1 MKNLLFAVLGLS
13 IISCETASKPIG
25 SAKDSHGCNVSAGQ
39 TWSALRN
46 DCIRVFDDGI
56 RLNPVKNSGS
66 AVISAF
72 VVLNEN
78 HSKAELFLPS
88 TKKTE
93 ILSKNSDGT
102 FSNSNYKFDEVSGTL
117 YKGNIAIFER

>member
-1 MKNLLFAVLGLS
+1 MKHSLFAILLISLV
-13 IISCETASKPIG
+13 SCETANRPIG
-25 SAKDSHGCNVSAGQ
+25 GAKDSHGCNVSAGQ
-39 TWSALRN
+39 TWSVLRN

-72 VVLNEN
+72 VVIDESHN
-78 HSKAELFLPS
+78 KAELFLPS

-93 ILSKNSDGT
+93 ILSKNSNGT
-102 FSNSNYKFDEVSGTL
+102 FSNFNYKYDEGAGTL
-117 YKGNIAIFER
+117 YKGGEALFRK